1 MIEIIGSE
9 GCPEYEAALNIK
21 SALEKLWPG
30 IGTSPISD
38 DHVKIASSVK
48 LSGYKVSDIDIVVA
62 ANFRKKRYIVP
73 KTVFID
79 KNGKRVTGAKIL
91 VRSFIGAVELKDHDA
106 NRVRIEAGNVSV
118 KYRERWKSATDQ
130 NDAQRYALLSY
141 LKDQGIDNPWV
152 FRCLYMRGLQELPI
166 VRGRKVPE
174 SGAVAADIDATK
186 LIMAMA
192 NVNGISKPSR
202 DYIIGS
208 GSPDSLDDVLSTSI
222 FKSIQPSRLDRLRM
236 DRIAARPALAREL
249 AEGLGD
255 GFLHLRGQGGT
266 GKTVLLLQT
275 AFEAFQSRG
284 VRSLILTYNHA
295 LAADIQRLL
304 ALMKIPSSD
313 EAGGI
318 DVRTVMSFTSAWFNK
333 LGVTDDTEDFFLNY
347 EKNCALALSYIR
359 EGLVT
364 PDDLSSFKAQNADQ
378 FDYDAILID
387 EAQDLPQAEKDL
399 LTEIYGQS
407 SLAIADGMSQLI
419 RGRPTN
425 WKAIDGD
432 KNTKPMNFKESLRM
446 KSNLGIFAN
455 SVAKAASLNWRITPN
470 QEAAGGRI
478 ILLKRPYAAY
488 PDLRRDLSSS
498 ARGEGNS
505 PVDFLHCVPPDNV
518 KSEGNKQISDLGA
531 LFETEGLEVWDGVDE
546 MTRQDYPRSVDS
558 HRIIQHQSCRGLEG
572 WLVVLDGLDRFW
584 SLKAAEAARE
594 FDAAGSGA
602 KMMSRQDYAQSRAWD
617 WVMIALT
624 RPIDTLVIGLHD
636 SQSHAAKLLLSLG
649 HSRPDVIE
657 IVD

>member
-1 MIEIIGSE
+1 MIEIIGSQD
-9 GCPEYEAALNIK
+9 CPEYEAALNIK
-21 SALEKLWPG
+21 KALEKLWPG

-130 NDAQRYALLSY
+130 NDAQRYALLNY
-141 LKDQGIDNPWV
+141 LKDKGIDNPWV
-152 FRCLYMRGLQELPI
+152 FRCLYMRGLQELAI

-174 SGAVAADIDATK
+174 SGVVAADIDATK

-192 NVNGISKPSR
+192 NVNGISKSSR

-208 GSPDSLDDVLSTSI
+208 GTSDSLDDVLSTSI
-222 FKSIQPSRLDRLRM
+222 FQSIRPSRLDRLRM
-236 DRIAARPALAREL
+236 DRIAARPGLAREL

-304 ALMKIPSSD
+304 ALMKMPSSD

-318 DVRTVMSFTSAWFNK
+318 DVRTVMSFTSAWLDK
-333 LGVTDDTEDFFLNY
+333 LGVTDETKDFYLDY
-347 EKNCALALSYIR
+347 EKNCVLALRYMR

-364 PDDLSSFKAQNADQ
+364 PDELSSFKEQNADQ

-387 EAQDLPQAEKDL
+387 EAQDLPQAEKNL
-399 LTEIYGQS
+399 LTEIYGQYS
-407 SLAIADGMSQLI
+407 FAIADGMSQLV

-425 WKAIDGD
+425 WKAVDES
-432 KNTKPMNFKESLRM
+432 KNTKPLHFQECLRM
-446 KSNLGIFAN
+446 KSNLGTFVNA
-455 SVAKAASLNWRITPN
+455 VAKAASLNWRITPN

-488 PDLRRDLSSS
+488 PNLRRDLSSR
-498 ARGEGNS
+498 AKDEGNS
-505 PVDFLHCVPPDNV
+505 PVDFLHCVSPDNV
-518 KSEGNKQISDLGA
+518 KAAGNKQISDLGA

-558 HRIIQHQSCRGLEG
+558 YRIVQHQSCRGLEG

-584 SLKAAEAARE
+584 SLKAAEAAEDYNADNASAR
-594 FDAAGSGA
+594 
-602 KMMSRQDYAQSRAWD
+602 MMSRHDYVQSRAWD

-624 RPIDTLVIGLHD
+624 RPIDTLVISLHD
-636 SQSHAAKLLLSLG
+636 TQSPAAQLLLTLANG
-649 HSRPDVIE
+649 HPDLIE
-657 IVD
+657 VVN